1 MKISGRLRLVL
12 ALGWGF
18 ARMGNQSRLK
28 AVLLMGLLIIAMA
41 GMATAQTWQ
50 QQALSG
56 VAGRINASA
65 VL

>member
-1 MKISGRLRLVL
+1 
-12 ALGWGF
+12 
-18 ARMGNQSRLK
+18 MGNQSRLK